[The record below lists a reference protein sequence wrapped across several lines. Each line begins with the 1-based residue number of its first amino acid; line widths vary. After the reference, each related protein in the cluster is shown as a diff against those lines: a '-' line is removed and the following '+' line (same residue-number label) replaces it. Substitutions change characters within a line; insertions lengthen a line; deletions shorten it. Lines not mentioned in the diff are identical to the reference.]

1 MNSLAARLRNLQF
14 ERTDRL
20 PFGLLIGW
28 LLAMISLPIARWLLG
43 DSATPI
49 ALSVGVIF
57 QVAVGI
63 AFLGQRWSVLRIALT
78 ALIVIALGWTVEW
91 IGHQTGFPFGF
102 YSYTERLQP
111 QLGGVPILIPLAW
124 LMMLPPAWAVAFS
137 ITQPLAGRPRVRRL
151 AFIAVSALA
160 FTAWD
165 LFLDPLLVSW
175 DFWRWQETGAYFG
188 IPLSNYGGWLLA
200 SALMTALTMPRADL
214 PSQPLLFLYGATWF
228 FMTGGVTFFWN
239 LPSAGAVGSAAMG
252 GFLLAAL
259 WLGRERKR

>member
-1 MNSLAARLRNLQF
+1 MSSFAARLRNLQVA
-14 ERTDRL
+14 RTDRL

-28 LLAMISLPIARWLLG
+28 LLAMISLPISRWLFG

-49 ALSVGVIF
+49 ALSIGVIF
-57 QVAVGI
+57 QVAVGV
-63 AFLGQRWSVLRIALT
+63 AFLRQRWSALRIALT
-78 ALIVIALGWTVEW
+78 ALIVIVSGWAVEW

-111 QLGGVPILIPLAW
+111 QFGGVPLLIPLAW
-124 LMMLPPAWAVAFS
+124 LMMLPPAWSVAFS
-137 ITQPLAGRPRVRRL
+137 ITQPLAQRPLVRRL

-175 DFWRWQETGAYFG
+175 DFWRWQEAGAYFG
-188 IPLSNYGGWLLA
+188 IPLSNYGGWLLT

-214 PSQPLLFLYGATWF
+214 PRAPMLFLYGATWF
-228 FMTGGVTFFWN
+228 FMTGGLIFFWD
-239 LPSAGAVGSAAMG
+239 LPSAGVVGSAVMG
-252 GFLLAAL
+252 SLLLAAL
-259 WLGRERKR
+259 RLGQERAQ